1 MWLLWSLKVVLACAF
16 STLIGWLVIG
26 YLRAICFYTNDT
38 WKLQLLVFLIPIS
51 VFTILKIS
59 SFVKLCDT
67 VVADAFSFGIVVGM
81 AFKLFTKPNNTK
93 NNVKLMITK
102 QNEANVVY
110 DVWLDSIDATVGEV
124 RDKIAEKFNI
134 FASNKVSIES
144 GKGKFIEELSE
155 PLFAHIRNSMT
166 VDFFGFVTLSCI
178 VCINDDSDSINLG
191 ETEPKLSKQSSLSYN
206 FSSMLNTKGEVK
218 YGASFLINASIPG
231 EQRTKCFAISKVN
244 NFVAASLTSDASV
257 IKIEPFVP
265 NYSIEPNSSA
275 KTNSSSSS
283 LPLPKT
289 GDTAQIPIRDGDL
302 VVIVCDDKYMSVTRG
317 WWMLWSSDE
326 IKRSGA
332 FKIEI
337 TQYAPQNIDIF
348 SGLEKIG
355 LGTGTKGGTQ
365 DKILRTG
372 DLFRLRSIKFPE
384 YELGVTSHKL
394 ATGSPAGD
402 AGKGKEYSYLGLRK
416 VGVLNNWCTEVRF
429 SVKFDTFQNITT
441 ELVKLDPRN
450 VLKSLSNSG

>member
-1 MWLLWSLKVVLACAF
+1 M
-16 STLIGWLVIG
+16 
-26 YLRAICFYTNDT
+26 
-38 WKLQLLVFLIPIS
+38 
-51 VFTILKIS
+51 
-59 SFVKLCDT
+59 
-67 VVADAFSFGIVVGM
+67 
-81 AFKLFTKPNNTK
+81 
-93 NNVKLMITK
+93 
-102 QNEANVVY
+102 
-110 DVWLDSIDATVGEV
+110 
-124 RDKIAEKFNI
+124 
-134 FASNKVSIES
+134 
-144 GKGKFIEELSE
+144 
-155 PLFAHIRNSMT
+155 
-166 VDFFGFVTLSCI
+166 
-178 VCINDDSDSINLG
+178 
-191 ETEPKLSKQSSLSYN
+191 
-206 FSSMLNTKGEVK
+206 
-218 YGASFLINASIPG
+218 
-231 EQRTKCFAISKVN
+231 
-244 NFVAASLTSDASV
+244 
-257 IKIEPFVP
+257 
-265 NYSIEPNSSA
+265 
-275 KTNSSSSS
+275 
-283 LPLPKT
+283 PKT

-326 IKRSGA
+326 VPTHSPTHSPTYSQIKRSGA

-394 ATGSPAGD
+394 ATDSPAGD